1 MAASQAGL
9 GALQFDPTTGQLT
22 SVGTG
27 TGIAGYQPFLD
38 QAATDI
44 NAASA
49 AAAAGQG
56 AGAGALGQ
64 AGTAMDAAQQAA
76 FAGQDAGAQFMGPQ
90 AYQQFMSPYQQDVV
104 DTTLASYDQSM
115 AEQQAQLGA
124 SAGSAFGGGRFG
136 VAQGEL
142 GAQGATGIA
151 QTLAGLRQTGFEQA
165 RQGAADALQQQL
177 ALGQAAQGQAGQNLA
192 LLGSGL
198 QGQLATS
205 QAAQQQA
212 AAAGT
217 TLGGIAGL
225 TGAPTATQTAAF
237 TSPFQQQVIDT
248 TLAEFD
254 RQQAINEQNIRD
266 QAAQIGALGAGRT
279 GVQLSEF
286 QSQSGRDRAA
296 LEAQLRQQGFQQAQ
310 AARQQDI
317 QNRFGLAQAQS
328 GLGQFQTGL
337 AQQVPALQRA
347 DVSTLGQVGAA
358 QQAQRQAVLDLSL
371 IHISEPT
378 RPY

>member
-1 MAASQAGL
+1 MAVTETRNLPAQFIEDL
-9 GALQFDPTTGQLT
+9 GKDYAKQLAATTAIPVDTSKFAPQVAAQDALQT
-22 SVGTG
+22 
-27 TGIAGYQPFLD
+27 
-38 QAATDI
+38 QAAT
-44 NAASA
+44 
-49 AAAAGQG
+49 
-56 AGAGALGQ
+56 L
-64 AGTAMDAAQQAA
+64 AGT
-76 FAGQDAGAQFMGPQ
+76 G
-90 AYQQFMSPYQQDVV
+90 V
-104 DTTLASYDQSM
+104 
-115 AEQQAQLGA
+115 
-124 SAGSAFGGGRFG
+124 GSFQPF
-136 VAQGEL
+136 
-142 GAQGATGIA
+142 I
-151 QTLAGLRQTGFEQA
+151 
-165 RQGAADALQQQL
+165 
-177 ALGQAAQGQAGQNLA
+177 
-192 LLGSGL
+192 
-198 QGQLATS
+198 

-254 RQQAINEQNIRD
+254 RQRAINEQNIRD
-266 QAAQIGALGAGRT
+266 QAASIGALGAGRT

-328 GLGQFQTGL
+328 GLGSAQLGLGQFQTGL

-358 QQAQRQAVLDLSL
+358 QQAQRQAVLDAQRQAARTEAF
-371 IHISEPT
+371 EPLERLGFFGQGVT
-378 RPY
+378 GLMGGYPAQYQFQATPPASPLQTALGLGTGIAGIFGALR